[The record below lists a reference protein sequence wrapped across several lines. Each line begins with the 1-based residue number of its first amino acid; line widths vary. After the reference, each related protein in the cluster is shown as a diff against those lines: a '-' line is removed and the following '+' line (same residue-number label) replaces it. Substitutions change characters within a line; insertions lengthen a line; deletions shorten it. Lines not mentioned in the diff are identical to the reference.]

1 MVNSADRQVHG
12 EHLRGRTDAA
22 MLLFALSIS
31 ANLRTRGTRAER
43 RVGLCCALWQMDF
56 VREPHNVRN
65 IDR

>member
-1 MVNSADRQVHG
+1 MW

-31 ANLRTRGTRAER
+31 ANVRTNGQTRGAGARL
-43 RVGLCCALWQMDF
+43 RVGLYRARWQMDF
-56 VREPHNVRN
+56 VRDPHNVRN